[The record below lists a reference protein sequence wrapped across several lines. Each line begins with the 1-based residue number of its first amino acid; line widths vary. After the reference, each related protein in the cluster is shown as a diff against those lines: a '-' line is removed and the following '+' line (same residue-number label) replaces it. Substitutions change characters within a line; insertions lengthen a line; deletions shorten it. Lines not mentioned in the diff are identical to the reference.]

1 MRTIPEILANV
12 AAVLHDCPLR
22 DEVNTALARFTES
35 TDIGR
40 RLKLTAKEQIIL
52 DTLAT
57 TGFATNKQ
65 LMAAVG
71 VERETTLYVRRCR
84 LNKKLKSRGLG
95 EVTTRRGVGYTW
107 NRGDGNGA

>member
-22 DEVNTALARFTES
+22 DEVNAALATFTEA

-40 RLKLTAKEQIIL
+40 QLRLTATEQTIL

-65 LMAAVG
+65 LMTAVG
-71 VERETTLYVRRCR
+71 VERETTLYVHRCR

-95 EVTTRRGVGYTW
+95 EVNTRRGIGYTW
-107 NRGDGNGA
+107 ERGDGNGA